1 MAELR
6 KITRNSSIS
15 NFQQVAPEAGGV
27 FRVAKF
33 ALDTAYERLKPAA
46 TKQMEEMGAQQ
57 GRDLARS
64 QVGDPLSYQT
74 AKAEGVTASA
84 QGALDGLQK
93 TWGKPLN
100 ITSAF
105 RTPEHNAKVG
115 GAKNSQHTHGNAFDV
130 DVSGMSQSE
139 RVALITQARTSG
151 FKGIGVYDNSLHFDV
166 GPDRAWGPSYHSDSL
181 PGWAAQAVRAPT
193 GGTAVSAELPAPT
206 VVRTSSGKLE
216 PRLYSPL
223 SGEILQ
229 AHDAAEAVAYNSEI
243 MLKGVTDMMAMSDQ
257 FNLDPN
263 GFKTAAQGY
272 VDQLVG
278 QAPEQF
284 RTDLRS
290 SLEKEM
296 TRRFLGVM
304 EDKQSD
310 IRKRADNSSS
320 ALVER
325 WADNL
330 AQAKASGNKDEI
342 DSATAELGSLL
353 SARESLPG
361 VAWTPEQSQNIFLD
375 VDKKAESLRKQAE
388 AEVDKALKDKL
399 DTIATAAASGMHGA
413 DEAIL
418 DDASLAAKF
427 PDSYRNAQ
435 VGVYIRD
442 NLGSFRTASPAQ
454 QAAAIAEAKSIPVTD
469 EGQVAVV
476 KGLEDI
482 HDATKKQLD
491 EDPIKWASEN
501 LPDKPPA
508 LPTFDANSP
517 ETFVKALMARADYGR
532 KLAADGYIKAPSFL
546 SDTEAETVGAL
557 MGKDID
563 PALKTI
569 LSGAIVEG
577 FGSDAAT
584 VFREVK
590 SDDPVTRFAGMMIA
604 RGGDQATATAA
615 MRGQQMLDQGLVQA
629 PTTATSVSAISPDI
643 ATALAAVP
651 GSEKAQGDLLKYA
664 MAIYASNARGVDPTS
679 DKSKSL
685 MKESVNIALGQSTDR
700 RGRIT
705 GGVQKIAEQ
714 NVLLPIGVA
723 GEDVSAGLQR
733 GLEQDRSDYSA
744 MEQLAQ
750 ITGYDRPFAGNASFW
765 KDIGAGMPM
774 LGGKPMPYSM
784 ISKGNV
790 RLVPVSGNTYRMEV
804 MIYGSPVTDIRD
816 DQGNLFTFDIQ
827 KLADAGR

>member
-64 QVGDPLSYQT
+64 QIGDPLIATGGGKSYRDAIKSIESSGNYQ
-74 AKAEGVTASA
+74 AQGPVTAGGDRAYGAYQVMGANIGPWTEKHLGKRMTAQEFLADPSA
-84 QGALDGLQK
+84 QDTVFDAEFGSYVSK
-93 TWGKPLN
+93 
-100 ITSAF
+100 
-105 RTPEHNAKVG
+105 
-115 GAKNSQHTHGNAFDV
+115 HGNAQDAASMWF
-130 DVSGMSQSE
+130 SG
-139 RVALITQARTSG
+139 RPLAKAG
-151 FKGIGVYDNSLHFDV
+151 N
-166 GPDRAWGPSYHSDSL
+166 ASDGMTTVPEYVKKFNDL
-181 PGWAAQAVRAPT
+181 TRNVPV
-193 GGTAVSAELPAPT
+193 PT

-257 FNLDPN
+257 FALDPN

-375 VDKKAESLRKQAE
+375 VDKKAESLRRQAE

-418 DDASLAAKF
+418 DDAALAAKF

-435 VGVYIRD
+435 VSVYIRD

-482 HDATKKQLD
+482 HAATKKALD
-491 EDPIKWASEN
+491 DDPIKWASEN

-563 PALKTI
+563 PALKTL

-577 FGSDAAT
+577 FGPDAAT
-584 VFREVK
+584 VFKEVK

-604 RGGDQATATAA
+604 RGGDQAVATMA

-629 PTTATSVSAISPDI
+629 PTKTTSVAAISPDI
-643 ATALAAVP
+643 AVALGTNPAADQ
-651 GSEKAQGDLLKYA
+651 AQGDILQFA
-664 MAIYASNARGVDPTS
+664 TAIYAANARGVDPNS
-679 DKSKSL
+679 DASKKL
-685 MKESVNIALGQSTDR
+685 MEQSVQTALGQATNR
-700 RGRIT
+700 RGLTT
-705 GGVQKIAEQ
+705 GGVQKIGTQ
-714 NVLLPIGVA
+714 PVLLPINVA
-723 GEDVSAGLQR
+723 GADVEAALQKGMSPPQPSTWDVLTMQAPSA
-733 GLEQDRSDYSA
+733 DAPY
-744 MEQLAQ
+744 
-750 ITGYDRPFAGNASFW
+750 AGDAAFW
-765 KDIGAGMPM
+765 QGIGASMPM
-774 LGGKPMPYSM
+774 LGGQPVSYSM
-784 ISKGNV
+784 IAKGNV
-790 RLVPVSGNTYRMEV
+790 RLVPVSGSTYRMEV
-804 MIYGSPVTDIRD
+804 VIGGLALTDIRD
-816 DQGNLFTFDIQ
+816 ASGKRFTFDIA

>member
-435 VGVYIRD
+435 VSVYIRD

-482 HDATKKQLD
+482 HAATKKALD
-491 EDPIKWASEN
+491 DDPIKWASEN
-501 LPDKPPA
+501 LQDKPPP
-508 LPTFDANSP
+508 LPSFDAGSP
-517 ETFVKALMARADYGR
+517 KTFIDALKARAAFGR
-532 KLAADGYIKAPSFL
+532 QMTADGYIKAPAFL
-546 SDTEAETVGAL
+546 TNTEAETVGAL

-563 PALKTI
+563 PALKTL

-577 FGSDAAT
+577 FGPDAAT
-584 VFREVK
+584 VFKEVK

-604 RGGDQATATAA
+604 RGGDQAVATMA

-629 PTTATSVSAISPDI
+629 PTKTTSVAAISPDI
-643 ATALAAVP
+643 AVALGTNPAADQ
-651 GSEKAQGDLLKYA
+651 AQGDILQFA
-664 MAIYASNARGVDPTS
+664 TAIYAANARGVDPNS
-679 DKSKSL
+679 DASKKL
-685 MKESVNIALGQSTDR
+685 MEQSVQTALGQATNR
-700 RGRIT
+700 RGLTT
-705 GGVQKIAEQ
+705 GGVQKIGTQ
-714 NVLLPIGVA
+714 PVLLPINVA
-723 GEDVSAGLQR
+723 GADVEAALQKGMSPPQPSTWDVLTMQAPSA
-733 GLEQDRSDYSA
+733 DAPY
-744 MEQLAQ
+744 
-750 ITGYDRPFAGNASFW
+750 AGDAAFW
-765 KDIGAGMPM
+765 QGIGASMPM
-774 LGGKPMPYSM
+774 LGGQPVSYSM
-784 ISKGNV
+784 IAKGNV
-790 RLVPVSGNTYRMEV
+790 RLVPVSGSTYRMEV
-804 MIYGSPVTDIRD
+804 VIGGLALTDIRD
-816 DQGNLFTFDIQ
+816 ASGKRFTFDIA

>member
-6 KITRNSSIS
+6 KITRSSSVS

-46 TKQMEEMGAQQ
+46 IKTMEDRGAQE
-57 GRDLARS
+57 GRDLARQ
-64 QVGDPLSYQT
+64 QVGDPLNYQPPT
-74 AKAEGVTASA
+74 SSDGVTATA
-84 QGALDGLQK
+84 QGALDGLK
-93 TWGKPLN
+93 TSWGKPLN

-130 DVSGMSQSE
+130 DVSGMPQSE
-139 RVALITQARTSG
+139 RVDLIRQARASG
-151 FKGIGVYDNSLHFDV
+151 FRGIGVYDNSLHFDV

-181 PGWAAQAVRAPT
+181 PGWASEAVKAPT
-193 GGTAVSAELPAPT
+193 GITPVSAPMPT
-206 VVRTSSGKLE
+206 MVRTSEGKLE

-243 MLKGVTDMMAMSDQ
+243 MLKGVTDMMGMSEQ
-257 FNLDPN
+257 FPNDPN
-263 GFKTAAQGY
+263 GFRDAARGY
-272 VDQLVG
+272 VDKLVG
-278 QAPEQF
+278 DAPEQF
-284 RTDLRS
+284 RTDLRA

-304 EDKQSD
+304 EDKQRD
-310 IRKRADNSSS
+310 IRQRADNASA
-320 ALVER
+320 ALVDR
-325 WADNL
+325 WSDNL
-330 AQAKASGNKDEI
+330 AEAKASGNKDEI

-353 SARESLPG
+353 TARESLPG
-361 VAWTPEQSQNIFLD
+361 VAWTPEQSANVMIET
-375 VDKKAESLRKQAE
+375 DKKAESLRKQVAD
-388 AEVDKALKDKL
+388 EVDKATKDKL
-399 DTIATAAASGMHGA
+399 DLIASAAANGQHGA

-418 DDASLAAKF
+418 DDPTLQSKF
-427 PDSYRNAQ
+427 PDQYGKAVTN
-435 VGVYIRD
+435 VYIRD
-442 NLGSFRTASPAQ
+442 NLGSFRTSTPAQ
-454 QAAAIAEAKSIPVTD
+454 QAAAIAEAKSVPVSD
-469 EGQVAVV
+469 EGQVTLV
-476 KGLEDI
+476 KSLSDI

-604 RGGDQATATAA
+604 RGGNQATATAA

-629 PTTATSVSAISPDI
+629 PTTATSVAAISPDI

-804 MIYGSPVTDIRD
+804 VIYGSPVTDIRD

>member
-6 KITRNSSIS
+6 KITRNNSIS

-46 TKQMEEMGAQQ
+46 TKQMEELGAQQ

-64 QVGDPLSYQT
+64 QIGDPLIATGGGKSYRDAIKSIESSGNYQ
-74 AKAEGVTASA
+74 AQGPVTASGDRAYGAYQVMGANIGPWTEKHLGKRMTPQEFLADPSA
-84 QGALDGLQK
+84 QDTVFDAEFGSYVSK
-93 TWGKPLN
+93 
-100 ITSAF
+100 
-105 RTPEHNAKVG
+105 
-115 GAKNSQHTHGNAFDV
+115 HGNAQDAASMWF
-130 DVSGMSQSE
+130 SG
-139 RVALITQARTSG
+139 RPLAKAG
-151 FKGIGVYDNSLHFDV
+151 N
-166 GPDRAWGPSYHSDSL
+166 ASDGMTTVPQYVQKFNDL
-181 PGWAAQAVRAPT
+181 TRNV
-193 GGTAVSAELPAPT
+193 PAPT
-206 VVRTSSGKLE
+206 VVRASSGKLE
-216 PRLYSPL
+216 ARLYSPL

-257 FNLDPN
+257 FALDPN

-310 IRKRADNSSS
+310 IRKRADNASS

-361 VAWTPEQSQNIFLD
+361 VAWTPEQSQNIFID

-442 NLGSFRTASPAQ
+442 NLSSFRTANPAR

-476 KGLEDI
+476 KGMEDI
-482 HDATKKQLD
+482 NAATKKALD

-501 LPDKPPA
+501 LPNKPPP
-508 LPTFDANSP
+508 LPSFDAGSP
-517 ETFVKALMARADYGR
+517 KTFIDALKARAAFGR
-532 KLAADGYIKAPSFL
+532 QMTADGYIKTPAFL
-546 SDTEAETVGAL
+546 TNTEAETVGAL

-563 PALKTI
+563 PALKTL

-577 FGSDAAT
+577 FGPDATT
-584 VFREVK
+584 VFKEVK

-604 RGGDQATATAA
+604 RGGDQAVATMA

-629 PTTATSVSAISPDI
+629 PTKTTSVAAISPDI
-643 ATALAAVP
+643 AVALGTNPAADQ
-651 GSEKAQGDLLKYA
+651 AQGDILQFA
-664 MAIYASNARGVDPTS
+664 TAIYAANARGVDPNS
-679 DKSKSL
+679 DASKKL
-685 MKESVNIALGQSTDR
+685 MEQSVQTALGQATNR
-700 RGRIT
+700 RGLTT
-705 GGVQKIAEQ
+705 GGVQRIGTQ
-714 NVLLPIGVA
+714 PVLLPINVA
-723 GEDVSAGLQR
+723 GEDVDAALRKGMSPPQPSTWDVLTMQAPSA
-733 GLEQDRSDYSA
+733 DAPY
-744 MEQLAQ
+744 
-750 ITGYDRPFAGNASFW
+750 AGDAAFW
-765 KDIGAGMPM
+765 QGIGASMPM
-774 LGGKPMPYSM
+774 LGGQPVSYSM
-784 ISKGNV
+784 IAKGNV
-790 RLVPVSGNTYRMEV
+790 RLVPVSGSTYRMEV
-804 MIYGSPVTDIRD
+804 VIGGSVKTDIRD
-816 DQGNLFTFDIQ
+816 ASGNLFTFDIA

>member
-139 RVALITQARTSG
+139 RVALITQARSSG

-257 FNLDPN
+257 FALDPN

-435 VGVYIRD
+435 VSVYIRD

-482 HDATKKQLD
+482 HAATKKALD
-491 EDPIKWASEN
+491 DDPIKWASEN
-501 LPDKPPA
+501 LQDKPPP
-508 LPTFDANSP
+508 LPSFDAGSP
-517 ETFVKALMARADYGR
+517 KTFIDALKARAAFGR
-532 KLAADGYIKAPSFL
+532 QMTADGYIKAPAFL
-546 SDTEAETVGAL
+546 TNTEAETVGAL

-563 PALKTI
+563 PALKTL
-569 LSGAIVEG
+569 LSGAIVDG
-577 FGSDAAT
+577 FGPDAAT
-584 VFREVK
+584 VFKEVK

-604 RGGDQATATAA
+604 RGGDQAVATMA

-629 PTTATSVSAISPDI
+629 PTKTTSVAAISPDI
-643 ATALAAVP
+643 AVALGTNPAADQ
-651 GSEKAQGDLLKYA
+651 AQGDILQFA
-664 MAIYASNARGVDPTS
+664 TAIYAANARGVDPNS
-679 DKSKSL
+679 YASKKL
-685 MKESVNIALGQSTDR
+685 MEQSVQTALGQATNR
-700 RGRIT
+700 RGLTT
-705 GGVQKIAEQ
+705 GGVQKIGTQ
-714 NVLLPIGVA
+714 PVLLPINVA
-723 GEDVSAGLQR
+723 GADVEAALQKGMSPPQPSTWDVLTMQAPSADAPYARDAALWQG
-733 GLEQDRSDYSA
+733 
-744 MEQLAQ
+744 
-750 ITGYDRPFAGNASFW
+750 
-765 KDIGAGMPM
+765 IGASMPM
-774 LGGKPMPYSM
+774 LGGQPVSYSM
-784 ISKGNV
+784 IAKGNV
-790 RLVPVSGNTYRMEV
+790 RLVPVSGSTYRMEV
-804 MIYGSPVTDIRD
+804 VIGGSVKTDIRD
-816 DQGNLFTFDIQ
+816 ASGNLFTFDIA

>member
-6 KITRNSSIS
+6 KITRSSSIS

-46 TKQMEEMGAQQ
+46 TKQMEELGAQQ

-64 QVGDPLSYQT
+64 QIGDPLIATGGGKSYREAIKSIESSGNYQALGPVMASGDRAFGAYQVMGANIGPWT
-74 AKAEGVTASA
+74 EKHLGRRMTPQEFLADPSA
-84 QGALDGLQK
+84 QDTVFDAEFGSYVSK
-93 TWGKPLN
+93 
-100 ITSAF
+100 
-105 RTPEHNAKVG
+105 
-115 GAKNSQHTHGNAFDV
+115 HGNAQDAASMWF
-130 DVSGMSQSE
+130 SG
-139 RVALITQARTSG
+139 RPLAKAG
-151 FKGIGVYDNSLHFDV
+151 N
-166 GPDRAWGPSYHSDSL
+166 ASDGMTTVPEYVKKFNDL
-181 PGWAAQAVRAPT
+181 TRNVPV
-193 GGTAVSAELPAPT
+193 PT

-257 FNLDPN
+257 FALDPN

-310 IRKRADNSSS
+310 IRKRADNASS

-330 AQAKASGNKDEI
+330 AEAKASGNKDEI

-375 VDKKAESLRKQAE
+375 VDKKAETLRRQAE

-418 DDASLAAKF
+418 DDAALAAKF
-427 PDSYRNAQ
+427 PDSYRKAQ

-442 NLGSFRTASPAQ
+442 NLGSFRTATPAQ

-482 HDATKKQLD
+482 NAATKKALD

-501 LPDKPPA
+501 LPNKPPP
-508 LPTFDANSP
+508 LPSFDAGSP
-517 ETFVKALMARADYGR
+517 KTFIDALKARAAFGR
-532 KLAADGYIKAPSFL
+532 QMTADGYIKAPAFL
-546 SDTEAETVGAL
+546 TNAEAETVGAL
-557 MGKDID
+557 MGKDVD
-563 PALKTI
+563 PALKTL

-577 FGSDAAT
+577 FGPDAAT
-584 VFREVK
+584 VFKEVK

-604 RGGDQATATAA
+604 RGGDQAVATMA

-629 PTTATSVSAISPDI
+629 PTKTTSVAAISPDI
-643 ATALAAVP
+643 AVALGTNPAADQ
-651 GSEKAQGDLLKYA
+651 AQGDILQFA
-664 MAIYASNARGVDPTS
+664 TAIYAANARGVDPNS
-679 DKSKSL
+679 DASKKL
-685 MKESVNIALGQSTDR
+685 MEQSVQTALGQATNR
-700 RGRIT
+700 RGLTT
-705 GGVQKIAEQ
+705 GGVQKIGSQ
-714 NVLLPIGVA
+714 PVLLPINIA
-723 GEDVSAGLQR
+723 GEDVDAALRKGMSPPQPSTWDVLTMQAPSA
-733 GLEQDRSDYSA
+733 DAPY
-744 MEQLAQ
+744 
-750 ITGYDRPFAGNASFW
+750 AGDAAFW
-765 KDIGAGMPM
+765 QGIGASMPM
-774 LGGKPMPYSM
+774 LGGQPISYSM
-784 ISKGNV
+784 IAKGNV
-790 RLVPVSGNTYRMEV
+790 RLVPVSGSTYRMEV
-804 MIYGSPVTDIRD
+804 VIGGSVKTDIRD
-816 DQGNLFTFDIQ
+816 ASGNLFTFDIA